1 MALRLLYFCLGHWAE
16 TPSDTVSSWGECWRG
31 GHRGEAPSGNY
42 LKSFPF
48 LCLSPTPNSETS
60 LGPKRICLVR
70 IWAFCP
76 LCPAFYLILY
86 QKEHLLVKSCDFW
99 QMHTV
104 LGPPPQQHRE
114 YFHLPIKFP
123 CAVLQ
128 SNCTPTPQG
137 TADII
142 FVVLLSLPS
151 LLSLFSPPFPS
162 ILLIIFFFY
171 LYEIWPLQIAHILGS
186 LSFQLVFAIVLTCQN
201 KKVAT
206 LGL

>member
-162 ILLIIFFFY
+162 ILLIIFFFTCMKSGHCK
-171 LYEIWPLQIAHILGS
+171 LRIFLDHCLFSLFLPLS
-186 LSFQLVFAIVLTCQN
+186 LLAKI
-201 KKVAT
+201 KR
-206 LGL
+206 